1 MARNTMP
8 VMLETILI
16 PDKSTITAKG
26 DGPAVEIGGSANR
39 VFLLT
44 LNITVVV
51 EQESIEVAI
60 FGSAD
65 GQTWSAKPILSFPQK
80 FYCGQTPLLLDLA
93 GQPDLKF
100 IRAHWE
106 VNRWGRGTDTVLFET
121 GLTLREVPAEILA
134 SQKLASQK

>member
-1 MARNTMP
+1 
-8 VMLETILI
+8 MLETALI

-26 DGPAVEIGGSANR
+26 DGASVELAGAANR

-44 LNITVVV
+44 LDITKVV
-51 EQESIEVAI
+51 EQESIEVSI

-80 FYCGQTPLLLDLA
+80 FYCGQTPLLLDVTA
-93 GQPDLKF
+93 QPDVKF

-106 VNRWGRGTDTVLFET
+106 VNRWGRGTDVVMFEA

-134 SQKLASQK
+134 AQK

>member
-1 MARNTMP
+1 VRHTMP
-8 VMLETILI
+8 VMLETVLI

-26 DGPAVEIGGSANR
+26 DGPAIEIGGAANR

-44 LNITVVV
+44 LNITAVV

-80 FYCGQTPLLLDLA
+80 FYCGQTPRLLDLA
-93 GQPDLKF
+93 AKPDVKC

-106 VNRWGRGTDTVLFET
+106 VNRWGRGTDAVLFEA

-134 SQKLASQK
+134 AQK